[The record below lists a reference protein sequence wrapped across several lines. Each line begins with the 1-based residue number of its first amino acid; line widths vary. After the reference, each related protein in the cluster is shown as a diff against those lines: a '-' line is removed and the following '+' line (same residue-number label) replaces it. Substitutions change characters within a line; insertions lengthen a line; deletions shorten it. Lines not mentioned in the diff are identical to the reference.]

1 MATYKSKAV
10 TVNKSATELAE
21 KFSDFSSLG
30 SALENLPAE
39 ERAKVGDVSFTADTI
54 TISTPQVGDIRL
66 KAIERTLEKIRLKAE
81 GTPVDMEL
89 EINFKPV
96 NESQSSVEGAINVD
110 LPLVIRPLVGPT
122 LQKAVDQ
129 FGELFAKLA

>member
-30 SALENLPAE
+30 SALENLQAE

-54 TISTPQVGDIRL
+54 TISTPQVGD